1 MGFISTETALG
12 LTENTADLI
21 LYVTVG
27 LWYIPR
33 ADTHSNHL
41 KQRDRLIHPTNQYES
56 PAPKKKH
63 KSAAA
68 PWSVFF
74 FFPST
79 PRGAKGGEKVGHVS
93 TGKWLRLSYRQ
104 TLPVGRKFSLAAVLR
119 SMVLKVRRS
128 WGVWGL
134 HEHNLVCYRRC
145 WSLLRNVEEKKNCD
159 KFASPCLAT
168 HIFS

>member
-1 MGFISTETALG
+1 MSQWGCDIFQGQTLTLIIWNKGTDSFIQ
-12 LTENTADLI
+12 LI
-21 LYVTVG
+21 NMNPL
-27 LWYIPR
+27 LQKRSI
-33 ADTHSNHL
+33 
-41 KQRDRLIHPTNQYES
+41 NQQLL
-56 PAPKKKH
+56 H
-63 KSAAA
+63 GQ
-68 PWSVFF
+68 FF

-134 HEHNLVCYRRC
+134 PEHNLVCYRRC

>member
-1 MGFISTETALG
+1 MALG

-21 LYVTVG
+21 HYVTVE

-56 PAPKKKH
+56 PAPKEKH

-74 FFPST
+74 FFHPPLEE
-79 PRGAKGGEKVGHVS
+79 PREEK
-93 TGKWLRLSYRQ
+93 KWDVCQRESDS
-104 TLPVGRKFSLAAVLR
+104 GFSIDRRCQWAANSPWQLCS
-119 SMVLKVRRS
+119 SMLLKVRRS
-128 WGVWGL
+128 GSVWGL
-134 HEHNLVCYRRC
+134 PEHSLLCSRRC
-145 WSLLRNVEEKKNCD
+145 WVLLRNVEEKERCD
-159 KFASPCLAT
+159 KSVSACLAT
-168 HIFS
+168 CIFS